1 MSSSFAELVEEIKAL
16 SIPEKQELQ
25 ELIEKYLI
33 EERREEIYQSYI
45 RSLSELED
53 NQAEFTSDTNRLK
66 EMLLND

>member
-1 MSSSFAELVEEIKAL
+1 MSGSFAEIVEEIKAL
-16 SIPEKQELQ
+16 STPEKQELH

-45 RSLSELED
+45 RSQSELED
-53 NQAEFTSDTNRLK
+53 NQAEFTSDTDRLK

>member
-1 MSSSFAELVEEIKAL
+1 MSSSFAAIVEEIKAL
-16 SIPEKQELQ
+16 STPEKQELH

-53 NQAEFTSDTNRLK
+53 DQAEFTSDTARLK

>member
-1 MSSSFAELVEEIKAL
+1 MSSSFAAIVEEIKAL
-16 SIPEKQELQ
+16 SIPEKQELH

-45 RSLSELED
+45 HTLSEVED
-53 NQAEFTSDTNRLK
+53 NEAEFSPDTARLK

>member
-1 MSSSFAELVEEIKAL
+1 MSSSFAEIVEEIKAL
-16 SIPEKQELQ
+16 STPEKQELH

-45 RSLSELED
+45 RSQSELED
-53 NQAEFTSDTNRLK
+53 NQAEFTSDTDRLK

>member
-1 MSSSFAELVEEIKAL
+1 MSSSFAEIVEEIKAL
-16 SIPEKQELQ
+16 STPEKQELH

-45 RSLSELED
+45 RSQSEIEN
-53 NQAEFTSDTNRLK
+53 NQAEFTSDMGRLK